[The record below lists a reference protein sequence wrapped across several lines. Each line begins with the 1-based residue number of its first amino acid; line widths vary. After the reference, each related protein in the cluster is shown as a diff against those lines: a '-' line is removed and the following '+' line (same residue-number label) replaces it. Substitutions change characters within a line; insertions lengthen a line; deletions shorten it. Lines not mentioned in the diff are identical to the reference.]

1 MFYII
6 SFNIF
11 DIMKHSDI
19 PIIVGI
25 NIETIVHFILFV
37 SFFIVS
43 RVVPQG
49 KWHIVKIINDM
60 AVIIVHPCAFKSEFS
75 SEAEL

>member
-1 MFYII
+1 
-6 SFNIF
+6 
-11 DIMKHSDI
+11 MKHSDI

-49 KWHIVKIINDM
+49 K
-60 AVIIVHPCAFKSEFS
+60 
-75 SEAEL
+75 